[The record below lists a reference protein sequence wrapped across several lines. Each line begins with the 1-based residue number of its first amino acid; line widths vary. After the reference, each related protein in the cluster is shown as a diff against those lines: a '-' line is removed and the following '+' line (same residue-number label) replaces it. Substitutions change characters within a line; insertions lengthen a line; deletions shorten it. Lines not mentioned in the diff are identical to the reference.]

1 MKARKIARNRR
12 KMDEKGVSP
21 VIGVILMVAATIV
34 IAAVVLGMLGGFKAP
49 TTTPVASI
57 SAENYVE
64 TSEKDIII
72 NHNGG
77 DTLKAN
83 DFEISVVEVGNA
95 SNYIKIGENFKAGD
109 SIFVKSTTTN
119 TTTAGNVTY
128 YSSNNTICGGDPLT
142 DGKKYNV
149 KIKHISSNTVLL
161 DTVVTVRGSP

>member
-1 MKARKIARNRR
+1 MKARKIVRNRR

-49 TTTPVASI
+49 TTTPVVSI

-64 TSEKDIII
+64 TPGKDIII

-95 SNYIKIGENFKAGD
+95 PDYKKIDEDFKAGD
-109 SIFVKSTTTN
+109 SIFVESTTTGAN
-119 TTTAGNVTY
+119 YDKTTNKI
-128 YSSNNTICGGDPLT
+128 SGGGSLD

>member
-1 MKARKIARNRR
+1 
-12 KMDEKGVSP
+12 MDEQGVSP
-21 VIGVILMVAATIV
+21 VIGVILMVAATMV
-34 IAAVVLGMLGGFKAP
+34 IAGVVMAMLVGFKAP

-64 TSEKDIII
+64 TSGLDIII

-83 DFEISVVEVGNA
+83 DFEISVVEVGNPPQ
-95 SNYIKIGENFKAGD
+95 YETITEDFKAGD
-109 SIFVKSTTTN
+109 SIFVESTTT
-119 TTTAGNVTY
+119 GNAAYNDAT
-128 YSSNNTICGGDPLT
+128 NTISGGDSLT
-142 DGKKYNV
+142 NGEKYNV

>member
-1 MKARKIARNRR
+1 MKARKIVRNRR

-34 IAAVVLGMLGGFKAP
+34 IAAVVMGMLGGFKAP

-64 TSEKDIII
+64 TSGSDIII
-72 NHNGG
+72 KHNGG

-83 DFEISVVEVGNA
+83 DFQISVVKVGNA
-95 SNYIKIGENFKAGD
+95 PEYETITEDFEAGD
-109 SIFVKSTTTN
+109 SIFVETTT
-119 TTTAGNVTY
+119 TGAASY
-128 YSSNNTICGGDPLT
+128 NNHKITGGDSLT
-142 DGKKYNV
+142 NGEKYNV

-161 DTVVTVRGSP
+161 DTVVTVRGS

>member
-1 MKARKIARNRR
+1 MKARKIVRNRR

-34 IAAVVLGMLGGFKAP
+34 IAAVVMGMLGGFKAP
-49 TTTPVASI
+49 TTTPVVSI

-64 TSEKDIII
+64 TPDPDIII

-83 DFEISVVEVGNA
+83 DFEISVVEVGDA
-95 SNYIKIGENFKAGD
+95 PVYKTITENFQAGD
-109 SIFVKSTTTN
+109 SIFVETTT
-119 TTTAGNVTY
+119 TGNANY
-128 YSSNNTICGGDPLT
+128 NSGNNTINGGDSSLT
-142 DGKKYNV
+142 NGEKYNV

>member
-1 MKARKIARNRR
+1 MKARKIVRNHR

-64 TSEKDIII
+64 TSSSDIII
-72 NHNGG
+72 KHNGG

-83 DFEISVVEVGNA
+83 DFQISVVEVGNA
-95 SNYIKIGENFKAGD
+95 PVYNVTITENFQAGD
-109 SIFVKSTTTN
+109 SIFIKSTTT
-119 TTTAGNVTY
+119 GNATY
-128 YSSNNTICGGDPLT
+128 YSGNNTICGGDSLT
-142 DGKKYNV
+142 NGEKYNV

-161 DTVVTVRGSP
+161 DTVVTVTGS